1 MKKGFKDYLG
11 WGLTVLAV
19 GALSMLLFFCIYKFS
34 AVMAGIRKL
43 IDILMPVII
52 GVAIAYVLSPVY
64 NWGRRRLRRFFYR
77 VLHWHGRKMVRFADV
92 LAMVLTFC
100 GAIALIAGL
109 IALIMPQLVNSITN
123 IAASLPNNLMA
134 MSQRLQRLLQS
145 NPVVE
150 ANAMAMYAQAVS
162 YVEQWIQNSLAPS
175 MQDALSYVSIG
186 VMSTV
191 TFVKNI
197 FIGIVVAVYL
207 MSGKERFLR
216 GLTRML
222 YALLGA
228 RRGNLVM
235 ENARYAHQVFSG
247 FIGGKL
253 VDSLIIFCICA
264 VVLPI
269 MNMPYAML
277 ISVVIGVTNIIPF
290 FGPFIG
296 AVPALVLVLMV
307 SPIKTLYLLIY
318 ILVLQQ
324 FDGNILGPKIL
335 GDSTGLSSF
344 WVLFAILLF
353 GGLFGFVGMLIGV
366 PVFAVLYHIV
376 NDLISQSLRQKN
388 LPLQEVSYSGLD
400 HIDEESGEVI
410 HRQCAAP
417 AGQAAQRQN
426 TQAQP
431 KREQPQPKEEQ
442 LKEQPEEPQQ
452 ENTQQEEDEANAT

>member
-1 MKKGFKDYLG
+1 MKKGFKNYLG
-11 WGLTVLAV
+11 WGLTVLTV

-34 AVMAGIRKL
+34 TVMEGIRKL
-43 IDILMPVII
+43 IDILMPVIV
-52 GVAIAYVLSPVY
+52 GVAISYVLSPVY
-64 NWGRRRLRRFFYR
+64 NWGRRRLRRFFHR

-100 GAIALIAGL
+100 GAFALIAGL
-109 IALIMPQLVNSITN
+109 LALIVPQLINSITN
-123 IAASLPNNLMA
+123 IAVSLPNNLMV

-145 NPVVE
+145 NPEVE

-162 YVEQWIQNSLAPS
+162 YVEQWVQNSLAPS

-186 VMSTV
+186 LMSTV
-191 TFVKNI
+191 TFVKNM

-264 VVLPI
+264 VILPL
-269 MNMPYAML
+269 MDMPYAML
-277 ISVVIGVTNIIPF
+277 ISVIIGVTNIIPF

-335 GDSTGLSSF
+335 GNSTGLSSF

-366 PVFAVLYHIV
+366 PVFAVLYHIIS
-376 NDLISQSLRQKN
+376 DLISQALQRKN
-388 LPLQEVSYSGLD
+388 LPVQEASYSGID
-400 HIDEESGEVI
+400 HIDEASGEAI
-410 HRQCAAP
+410 HRQTVVQASKKAP
-417 AGQAAQRQN
+417 EERD
-426 TQAQP
+426 
-431 KREQPQPKEEQ
+431 EQPAQEQDEQAPPEE
-442 LKEQPEEPQQ
+442 EQPEELQQ
-452 ENTQQEEDEANAT
+452 KEDEANAT